1 MKRKFVSIFTA
12 FLLLTNLAGCGSDP
26 VSNSS
31 EETAANS
38 NTGDIAVNLNS
49 EGTGGN
55 SDKLIMTGYKYSS
68 EIKFPWNTITYSGD
82 MLVVNESNELLFI
95 PVAIKGNMLTSG
107 QPIKIRDNVVG
118 VSSDDYGFR
127 VLQPNG
133 DLISCRWI
141 SDEPGPGSTGYTEK
155 KTLENIKNIYDSG
168 LGDTIITENNE
179 LWLSYSKLIKI
190 QENAVMGKWDY
201 MFLRPDGKLYF
212 YYQKDVTE
220 EEQWNLVAEDVV
232 FVNSAAYDRTYYITK
247 SGRLYYFDPQ
257 SGLSANNGGS
267 THRGIITPITSDVKY
282 VDASSSPNGYVYVV
296 KKDGTLFQA
305 SRDSRTGTYSLQ
317 YITDDVNCVYD
328 DLDYS
333 LMILKN
339 NGDLYAKCHLGKLE
353 EQVIVK
359 ICENIKLP
367 DLSYSLPDNTPD
379 SEYKKYIGKYSMTGQ
394 IETMVDS
401 CFLEIKSMSE
411 NSVELS
417 LPELACYDE
426 TVKLNDNQGK
436 IKLEDETLK
445 IMFEEDKI
453 IMEPYSLFGNDE
465 NWQYEFLLDD
475 GM

>member
-1 MKRKFVSIFTA
+1 
-12 FLLLTNLAGCGSDP
+12 
-26 VSNSS
+26 
-31 EETAANS
+31 
-38 NTGDIAVNLNS
+38 
-49 EGTGGN
+49 
-55 SDKLIMTGYKYSS
+55 MTGYKYSS
-68 EIKFPWNTITYSGD
+68 EIKFPWNTITYEGYG
-82 MLVVNESNELLFI
+82 MNNGNFLVVNENDELLFI
-95 PVAIKGNMLTSG
+95 PYTINRNKLTSE
-107 QPIKIRDNVVG
+107 QPIKIRDNVIG
-118 VSSDDYGFR
+118 VSDSGYDFL
-127 VLQPNG
+127 VLQSNG
-133 DLISCRWI
+133 DLFRCEWI
-141 SDEPGPGSTGYTEK
+141 SNKPGPGSTGYTEEK
-155 KTLENIKNIYDSG
+155 MAKNIRYIEG
-168 LGDTIITENNE
+168 EFGGTVITENNE
-179 LWLSYSKLIKI
+179 FLEDSNNKLIKR
-190 QENAVMGKWDY
+190 QDNAVIGFNHY
-201 MFLRPDGKLYF
+201 LFLRSDGKLYF
-212 YYQKDVTE
+212 YYQKDATE

-232 FVNSAAYDRTYYITK
+232 FVNNSSANATYYITK
-247 SGRLYYFDPQ
+247 SGRLYCFNPQ

-296 KKDGTLFQA
+296 KKDGTLFQTYQ
-305 SRDSRTGTYSLQ
+305 DSRTGTYSLQ
-317 YITDDVNCVYD
+317 YITDNVNCVYEG
-328 DLDYS
+328 LASS

-339 NGDLYAKCHLGKLE
+339 NGDLYAICHFDDTYEL
-353 EQVIVK
+353 VK

>member
-68 EIKFPWNTITYSGD
+68 EIKFPWNTITYSWD
-82 MLVVNESNELLFI
+82 LLVVNENNELLFI
-95 PVAIKGNMLTSG
+95 PVAIKRNKLTIG

-118 VSSDDYGFR
+118 VSGDDYGFR

-155 KTLENIKNIYDSG
+155 KTLENIKNIYYSG

-190 QENAVMGKWDY
+190 QENAVMGEWDY

-232 FVNSAAYDRTYYITK
+232 FVNSAAYYRTYYITK

-282 VDASSSPNGYVYVV
+282 VDASSSLNGYIYVV
-296 KKDGTLFQA
+296 KKDGTLFRTYQ
-305 SRDSRTGTYSLQ
+305 DSRTGTYSLQ
-317 YITDDVNCVYD
+317 YITDNVNCVD
-328 DLDYS
+328 AESS

-339 NGDLYAKCHLGKLE
+339 NGDLYGISLFDDTKEL
-353 EQVIVK
+353 VK

-417 LPELACYDE
+417 LPEFACYDE

>member
-1 MKRKFVSIFTA
+1 MKRKFVSMFTA

-38 NTGDIAVNLNS
+38 NTGDIAVNSNS
-49 EGTGGN
+49 EGTGVN

-118 VSSDDYGFR
+118 VLGDDYGFR

-133 DLISCRWI
+133 DLIRCRWI
-141 SDEPGPGSTGYTEK
+141 SDEPGPGSSMGYTEK
-155 KTLENIKNIYDSG
+155 KTLENIKYIYDTR
-168 LGDTIITENNE
+168 LGYTIITEENE
-179 LWLSYSKLIKI
+179 FFDMSFGDFVKT
-190 QENAVMGKWDY
+190 QDNAIMGFCY
-201 MFLRPDGKLYF
+201 YTFLRPDGKLY
-212 YYQKDVTE
+212 YYYRKDVNE
-220 EEQWNLVAEDVV
+220 EAQWNLVAEDVV
-232 FVNSAAYDRTYYITK
+232 FVNRDMAGVMYYITK
-247 SGRLYYFDPQ
+247 SGRLYYFNSQ
-257 SGLSANNGGS
+257 SGLSASNGGS
-267 THRGIITPITSDVKY
+267 THRGIITPVTSDVKY
-282 VDASSSPNGYVYVV
+282 VDVRHDVAYVV
-296 KKDGTLFQA
+296 KKDGTLFEA
-305 SRDSRTGTYSLQ
+305 SRDSSTGTFSLQ

-328 DLDYS
+328 DLASS

-339 NGDLYAKCHLGKLE
+339 NGDLYAKCHLGKFE

-453 IMEPYSLFGNDE
+453 IIEPYSLFGNDE